1 MINPLGVICK
11 YYRGKVMRYGKG
23 GIAIAE
29 PVMKPVMAILI
40 GGILIATGII
50 FASSLAPGIGI
61 VLGVGGVAT
70 VIVGIAMLFGLARQ
84 KTSA

>member
-1 MINPLGVICK
+1 MTYVTGGV
-11 YYRGKVMRYGKG
+11 
-23 GIAIAE
+23 AIAE

-84 KTSA
+84 KTSP

>member
-1 MINPLGVICK
+1 VGIICK
-11 YYRGKVMRYGKG
+11 YYRGILMGYGSG

-29 PVMKPVMAILI
+29 PVMKPVMTILI
-40 GGILIATGII
+40 GGILIATGIV

-70 VIVGIAMLFGLARQ
+70 ILVGIAMLFGLARQ
-84 KTSA
+84 KTGS

>member
-1 MINPLGVICK
+1 MTYVS
-11 YYRGKVMRYGKG
+11 G
-23 GIAIAE
+23 GIVIAE
-29 PVMKPVMAILI
+29 PVMKPVMTILI

-70 VIVGIAMLFGLARQ
+70 VLVGIAMLFGLARQ
-84 KTSA
+84 KTSP